1 MESYSI
7 KETKTHLSS
16 LISKIEQTK
25 EKIIIQKHGKPVAVL
40 SPLDKK
46 SRLHIDDAL
55 SKVVIKGDL
64 TAPTEGE
71 WNDI

>member
-1 MESYSI
+1 MDSYSI
-7 KETKTHLSS
+7 KETKTNLSS
-16 LISKIEQTK
+16 LISKIERTK

-40 SPLDKK
+40 SPLQKK
-46 SRLHIDDAL
+46 SRLRIDNAL